1 MAVGI
6 LTAASEFTKQIYDD
20 VTEKMYGHTAPMPGV
35 TRRPEGLIVHSA
47 GQGDSGY
54 YVYDIWESREAF
66 QRFMDEKLGPAI
78 AEVMGGPP
86 PPGGEPQFFA
96 IDVLVVPR

>member
-54 YVYDIWESREAF
+54 YVYDSGSRGRRSSASWT
-66 QRFMDEKLGPAI
+66 RSSALRSRK
-78 AEVMGGPP
+78 
-86 PPGGEPQFFA
+86 
-96 IDVLVVPR
+96 